1 MGSRGVS
8 IGVSMGAYG
17 VSIST
22 AYDDDDDGNNEEE
35 ELVLLVPADKCCRGT
50 FLPRLFAL
58 LAIAP
63 PRGKGSGGDDEA

>member
-1 MGSRGVS
+1 MGSRS
-8 IGVSMGAYG
+8 VSMGAYG

-22 AYDDDDDGNNEEE
+22 AYDDDDDGNDEE
-35 ELVLLVPADKCCRGT
+35 ELVLLLMPADKCCRGT